1 MIELVVRLRKIS
13 VVIPT
18 YNERENISELIKKLE
33 SLELNLEI
41 IIVDDNSPDNTAE
54 EAMKLADKYNNIK
67 VLKRPGKLGLGS
79 AIADGMKI
87 ASGDYIAVMD
97 ADLQHP
103 PEKLLEIYKTLENGS
118 DIVIA
123 SRYVEGGII
132 KGWSFYRKIVSKG
145 ATLLAHLL
153 LPETKAIKD
162 PLSGFFA
169 FKRTSINNFIPSTHG
184 YKILLELLYQS
195 KVENIKIAEIPY
207 TFITRKRGKSK
218 LSLSEMLRYLN
229 LILKLNE
236 YRIIK
241 FMMVGVIGILVNE
254 GVLYYLVENSLKL
267 IYASP
272 LAIETSIISNHLL
285 NNIWT
290 FKTRSTKKIN
300 TYLDSLAKY
309 HVSVLLGAIVNFASL
324 VLLTSLGFHYLLSNI
339 LGIFLGFI
347 SNYLFSEH
355 FVWKRLIK

>member
-1 MIELVVRLRKIS
+1 MIELVVRLHKIS

-18 YNERENISELIKKLE
+18 YNERENINELIERLE
-33 SLELNLEI
+33 SLKLDLEI

-54 EAMKLADKYNNIK
+54 EAIKLANKYNNIK

-87 ASGDYIAVMD
+87 ASGDYITIMD

-103 PEKLLEIYKTLENGS
+103 PEKLLEIHKTLENGA

-123 SRYVEGGII
+123 SRYVKGGSI
-132 KGWSFYRKIVSKG
+132 KGWGFYRKIISRG

-153 LPETKAIKD
+153 LPETKTIKD

-169 FKRTSINNFIPSTHG
+169 FKRTSVNNFIPSTHG
-184 YKILLELLYQS
+184 YKVLLELLHQS
-195 KVENIKIAEIPY
+195 KIGNVKIIEIPY
-207 TFITRKRGKSK
+207 TFVTRKRGKSK
-218 LSLSEMLRYLN
+218 LGFGEMVRYLN

-241 FMMVGVIGILVNE
+241 FMIVGATGILVNE
-254 GVLYYLVENSLKL
+254 GILYYLVENGLKL

-285 NNIWT
+285 NHLWT
-290 FKTRSTKKIN
+290 FKARNTRKIN
-300 TYLDSLAKY
+300 TYLTSLVKY
-309 HVSVLLGAIVNFASL
+309 HVSVLLGAFVNFISL
-324 VLLTSLGFHYLLSNI
+324 MLFTSLGLHYLLSNI

-355 FVWKRLIK
+355 LVWKQF